1 MKQEFGRFIREKRL
15 YKMIKLNQF
24 AKQVGIS
31 NVYLSYIESGKR
43 PAPSTPI
50 LKNMVK
56 VLNLNEEESSQFYSL
71 AVLSRSHGDFPA
83 DLLDYISARPYIIEA
98 LRASME
104 INATEQDWAVFKRL
118 LNLKSISPKS

>member
-1 MKQEFGRFIREKRL
+1 MKQEFGSFIRQKRL
-15 YKMIKLNQF
+15 YRMIKLNQF

-56 VLNLNEEESSQFYSL
+56 VLNLNEEETTQFYSL
-71 AVLSRSHGDFPA
+71 AVLSRRQGDFPA

-118 LNLKSISPKS
+118 LNLKSTSPIS

>member
-1 MKQEFGRFIREKRL
+1 MKQEFGSFIREKRL
-15 YKMIKLNQF
+15 YRMIKLNQF

-50 LKNMVK
+50 LKNMVE

-118 LNLKSISPKS
+118 LNLKSTSPIS